1 VTGMLNP
8 KSFSLINPRK
18 SLINSRK
25 SLKKKTNST
34 NNQTSITKM
43 TSTNNKTRLNH
54 HNMTLNHHKSTLLG
68 VNKNVVYGAPKKKKR
83 KTTEG
88 FATLSIKQPA
98 AALIL
103 YRGKNIENRSQSKF
117 KGGGEEFNA
126 HSRWVLIHTGQTRQK
141 PEPILSTVQ
150 LNAASTFKNKNFVD
164 TMDAMKGLDQTT
176 GSIVGAMLVS
186 EQRPSTEPC
195 VSVWASENEV
205 HIMIE
210 KTIAFTQPQKC
221 KGALCLFPIQW
232 ETLNKIIQE
241 ELYDI
246 KDQFI
251 MRHIKQ

>member
-1 VTGMLNP
+1 MT
-8 KSFSLINPRK
+8 S
-18 SLINSRK
+18 
-25 SLKKKTNST
+25 
-34 NNQTSITKM
+34 NNQ
-43 TSTNNKTRLNH
+43 TRLNH
-54 HNMTLNHHKSTLLG
+54 HDTTLNRNTSTLMTTLG
-68 VNKNVVYGAPKKKKR
+68 VSELDDVVYGAPKKKKR
-83 KTTEG
+83 KTRG
-88 FATLSIKQPA
+88 LATLSIKQPA

-126 HSRWVLIHTGQTRQK
+126 QSHWVLIQTGQTRQK
-141 PEPILSTVQ
+141 PEPTLSTAQ
-150 LNAASTFKNKNFVD
+150 LNAASTFQKKEFVD

-195 VSVWASENEV
+195 DSVWASDNEV

-232 ETLNKIIQE
+232 ETLNKTIQE
-241 ELYDI
+241 ELDEI

-251 MRHIKQ
+251 MRNLQ